1 MLNASREQVQKSL
14 IERAVECFQ
23 TRAARHTQQPGASK
37 GNQWRA
43 GASRAARCV
52 CVCLCVCGQS
62 PAGPAEQA
70 DRPLHPVAA
79 QVGQQLA
86 HAHAAEAGGQN
97 TGEQSRFSD
106 TPGAPLPICAQLDND
121 CRLQGVSRSA
131 RRLAV
136 QWKRAL
142 GRAASTLWT
151 WRHCGAAS
159 RGFGSVSA
167 AGESGTAD
175 AQSSPQHLPVH
186 IKPLSSRRPRTAST
200 QLGGH
205 ANSAGQR

>member
-1 MLNASREQVQKSL
+1 MNGLLNASKPGQPD
-14 IERAVECFQ
+14 
-23 TRAARHTQQPGASK
+23 TQQPGAYK

-52 CVCLCVCGQS
+52 CVCVCLCVCLCVCGQS

-121 CRLQGVSRSA
+121 CRLQVVSRSV

-167 AGESGTAD
+167 AGESGTAG